1 MKECCMLNQDRQI
14 LDFKLAKDV
23 EISVEYKKSGKLI
36 VRSIYG
42 WFVRDKD
49 VMLSVAPFLTSL
61 ILCYLGNIMEKP
73 AGVQLVYMMLSAVL
87 MASSWYQYMVSSSIK
102 ETVLVMAFRVQPERM
117 WRRDITA
124 LSKLYA
130 SKMYPVLMCVFV
142 LFNVIGLSENGLLE
156 TGGFVLFNVIGL
168 SENGLLETGGLSDAE
183 LALCGLIAMWLVVNF
198 VFIARGVMS
207 MAPLRGNRIH
217 MPVGMSY
224 AGNNVVLSTD
234 DIKRHDKGEAA
245 YKAECALKQER
256 RVAAKSKA
264 NDVLLKIA

>member
-1 MKECCMLNQDRQI
+1 MKECCMLNKDRQI

-23 EISVEYKKSGKLI
+23 DISVEDKKSGKLI

-49 VMLSVAPFLTSL
+49 VMLSLAPFLTSL
-61 ILCYLGNIMEKP
+61 ILYYLGNIMEKP

-130 SKMYPVLMCVFV
+130 SKMYPVMMCVFV

-156 TGGFVLFNVIGL
+156 TGGL
-168 SENGLLETGGLSDAE
+168 SEAE

-198 VFIARGVMS
+198 VSIAIGITSMS
-207 MAPLRGNRIH
+207 PLRGNRIH

-245 YKAECALKQER
+245 YKVEFALKQER